1 MSVRWL
7 GPLALVTLAL
17 VTLGASSTE
26 AAAYAGLRVVAA
38 EGSAGLA
45 VEVPGAAP
53 YPAESAGG
61 VASYALL
68 RAGPARVTLVA
79 ATPPDAPEAP
89 RVELG
94 TIDVQL
100 EAGAFYTLVVSGLD
114 AGAGAG
120 GAVAGGAVAGGV
132 GAGGAADASAG
143 GDGAATAQPPVLATA
158 LMLDEIEALPRAGH
172 ASLRI
177 AHAAPS
183 GVSVSVEIRVHDPDG
198 WRGASDR
205 GDDEEGG
212 AEREPFVVEIEP
224 LRSSA
229 RFDLPEGAYDLMVS
243 EAGMAVGD
251 RRPLALALRSG
262 VAYTLYVSGVSPES
276 AIARLVIDAAM
287 PAPPQRTRD

>member
-38 EGSAGLA
+38 EGSASLA

-114 AGAGAG
+114 AGAG
-120 GAVAGGAVAGGV
+120 AGGAVAGGV